1 MTELKLKKLTELDK
15 KIIYTCVG
23 KRPKGV
29 SFDLMAEWLI
39 EYYGLPKEEIFSSWN
54 DIRLSGFKANTSLL
68 PTALVNFFKV
78 KSDDLNDPTRTPYNK
93 IEVKRNKINKE
104 ESSSDLELLRRENA
118 ELKEKIGKLELE
130 LQANKVLGDKLS
142 FQF

>member
-1 MTELKLKKLTELDK
+1 MKNLTELDK
-15 KIIYTCVG
+15 KIVFTCVR

-29 SFDLMAEWLI
+29 SLDLMSEWLV
-39 EYYGLPKEEIFSSWN
+39 EYYGLPEQEIFRDWN
-54 DIRLSGFKANTSLL
+54 EIRLSGFKANTALL

-78 KSDDLNDPTRTPYNK
+78 KSDDLNDPSRTPYNK

-118 ELKEKIGKLELE
+118 ELKEKISKLELE

>member
-1 MTELKLKKLTELDK
+1 MKNLTELDK
-15 KIIYTCVG
+15 KIVFTCVR

-29 SFDLMAEWLI
+29 SLDLMSEWLV
-39 EYYGLPKEEIFSSWN
+39 EYYGLPEQEIFRDWN
-54 DIRLSGFKANTSLL
+54 EIRLSGFKANTSLL

-78 KSDDLNDPTRTPYNK
+78 KSDDLNDPTRTQYNK
-93 IEVKRNKINKE
+93 IEVKRNKTNKE
-104 ESSSDLELLRRENA
+104 ETSSDLELLRRENA